1 MTTQILGYIADPNAE
16 EKERQERIKRMEKA
30 MYFIKQR
37 IMGIIAIIVGIVALF
52 ATSEGVIASVLLIPY
67 GIAMIVSKEKMITET
82 EKDINEEEHHKSTV

>member
-1 MTTQILGYIADPNAE
+1 MTTQILGYIADPKAE

-52 ATSEGVIASVLLIPY
+52 ATSEGVIASALLIPY

-82 EKDINEEEHHKSTV
+82 EKDLNEEEHHKSTV